1 VPVFNINDMDG
12 IGGFILSSRKLC
24 YEQVKTALYV
34 NDERIY
40 IKDFVQDFIKG
51 AVVGMTS
58 SLRGAQNARSI
69 EVKIRN

>member
-1 VPVFNINDMDG
+1 V
-12 IGGFILSSRKLC
+12 
-24 YEQVKTALYV
+24 
-34 NDERIY
+34 Y

-58 SLRGAQNARSI
+58 SLRGAQDARSI